1 MRINIKLLLV
11 SAAVSVSCLFSAAFA
26 AEKGSAALFDATEA
40 ENPADGRIITV
51 KIKTAPQN
59 GGYDTLYVLRSEN
72 ACDDGVITEDE
83 ARSGIYF
90 GESTNKGGEFD
101 FKFRIKDADSGVY
114 TIIAGGNTPS
124 GNLKSRNIKFWYN
137 KDGLK
142 TEKLSAFN
150 SNMTAENLEAGNKDE
165 WYVDTQNSAYL
176 NNKTAVISIM
186 NSVKPG
192 TGYKNQFD
200 LEEAFNFSCDVI
212 NSDNVDAEKFAAY
225 AQNRNDRIG
234 FDFTNTDYIA
244 YSEDVLDRLK
254 TVLDEKKGD
263 KEIKN
268 IDEVRAAFK
277 EACAIVCIDKTTDH
291 TKSIENLKKY
301 NDIFNLDYTTK
312 LPYID
317 NYEVAKVFADTNYT
331 TVSDIVNDY
340 NKRVDELYAEYLK
353 NNSGNSGGGSSSGGN
368 GGGGGYVSVPS
379 VIGSDDIN
387 KITGGNSG
395 FPDVTSS
402 HWASGYIQFVKDNKI
417 MQGDENGLFR
427 PDDSITR
434 EEWVKTVLTAFVID
448 TKDAKCEFSDVDS
461 ERWSYSYIAKAFEM
475 MIINGV
481 SDTEFAP
488 TQSIS
493 RQDAAVMF
501 YRGAKAA
508 RENAL
513 SDIAISNF
521 TDTEE
526 IADYA
531 KDPIN
536 TLYRLEI
543 VNGYEDGSFKPNA
556 PITRAEAA
564 KMIYTALE
572 KLG

>member
-51 KIKTAPQN
+51 KIKTAPQH
-59 GGYDTLYVLRSEN
+59 GGYDTLYVLRSQT

-90 GESTNKGGEFD
+90 GESTNKGEGFE

-142 TEKLSAFN
+142 TEILSAFN

-200 LEEAFNFSCDVI
+200 LEEAFNFACDVI
-212 NSDNVDAEKFAAY
+212 NSDNVDAEKLAAY
-225 AQNRNDRIG
+225 AQYRNDRIG

-312 LPYID
+312 LPYVD

-353 NNSGNSGGGSSSGGN
+353 NNSGNSGGGSLSGGN

>member
-72 ACDDGVITEDE
+72 ACDDGVITEAE
-83 ARSGIYF
+83 ARDGIYF

-142 TEKLSAFN
+142 IEKLSAFN

-268 IDEVRAAFK
+268 IGEVRAAFK

-312 LPYID
+312 LPYVD

-353 NNSGNSGGGSSSGGN
+353 NNSGNSGGGSLSGGN